1 MGKIYFYD
9 NLVAL
14 AKSLIDAKST
24 YDDVKAGQDIGEI
37 EALKN
42 SNIQSKKNIDA
53 AKQLHKRLNDEY
65 KEIAQMHFAA
75 SQMKYAVGIGYENN
89 QSEYEEVL
97 NKLNSDCYG
106 IYVSVLLKHRVISQV
121 KEFIERVE

>member
-1 MGKIYFYD
+1 MGTIYFYD

-24 YDDVKAGQDIGEI
+24 YDDVKAGLDIGEI
-37 EALKN
+37 EALEN
-42 SNIQSKKNIDA
+42 SNIQLQKTIDA
-53 AKQLHKRLNDEY
+53 AKKLHKRLNDEY
-65 KEIAQMHFAA
+65 KEIAQMHIAA
-75 SQMKYAVGIGYENN
+75 SQMKRVMRVDSGNN

-97 NKLNSDCYG
+97 SKLESDRYG
-106 IYVSVLLKHRVISQV
+106 IYASVLLKHRVISQI